1 MKRRNFV
8 NVVDL
13 GLLAILGSAACV
25 DKGSRLTDDEEDMR
39 CEVHGPISRD
49 KFVAL
54 PIRDRDNGVGGFPF
68 SIPEVFRIALPVGQG
83 EKVKATMP
91 ICVYCVAVA
100 LADVCSNNIHPKE
113 GTDIA

>member
-1 MKRRNFV
+1 MKRR
-8 NVVDL
+8 DL

-25 DKGSRLTDDEEDMR
+25 DRGSRPTDDDEDMR

-54 PIRDRDNGVGGFPF
+54 PIRDRDGGFPF
-68 SIPEVFRIALPVGQG
+68 GIPEVFRVALPAGQG

-91 ICVYCVAVA
+91 ICTYCVAVA
-100 LADVCSNNIHPKE
+100 LADVCGNNIRPKE